1 MPHLIELPNVPAD
14 LIAVLEG
21 LEGAHEAI
29 VAAARAWPSAE
40 LPGESWGVS
49 AKRSLVELANLHP
62 WIGVQSQPF
71 SELVNQLATVER
83 LIDVLRWAESAE
95 FNTVLACHPTTSSGD
110 HDLVAR
116 RGDGSLGVFE
126 VSDVAGDT
134 GNANQKMT
142 SDLGLLINC
151 TCPYCDDGAAKYVAT
166 SRVSGDWLSR
176 LVPRPGRMEAL
187 GVAGLLPVAE
197 TESGTVITQLNHCR
211 GRGTEAPGRG
221 AEVSAVGDLGRLLQP
236 GSVQST

>member
-1 MPHLIELPNVPAD
+1 M
-14 LIAVLEG
+14 
-21 LEGAHEAI
+21 
-29 VAAARAWPSAE
+29 
-40 LPGESWGVS
+40 
-49 AKRSLVELANLHP
+49 
-62 WIGVQSQPF
+62 
-71 SELVNQLATVER
+71 ATVER

-176 LVPRPGRMEAL
+176 LVPRLGRMEAL